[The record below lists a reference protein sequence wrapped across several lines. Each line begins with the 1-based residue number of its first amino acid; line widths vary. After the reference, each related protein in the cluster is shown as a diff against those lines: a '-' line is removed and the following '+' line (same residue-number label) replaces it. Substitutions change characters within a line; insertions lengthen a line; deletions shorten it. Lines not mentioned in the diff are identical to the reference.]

1 MYIFIYMKVTKKEIK
16 QMKNILAENML
27 RFGPRNLSE
36 SEKRNLQK
44 LVEQTEPGDPSQAT
58 VDLTSDITSLKTACM
73 AFNNDIKNK
82 LKIDTEL
89 ITSVTP
95 EGMIA
100 GSGPYVTITSPIF
113 QKIYGT
119 NRPYGFIG
127 VELSK
132 GYYGV
137 HFWGTT
143 GVKQVSLQNLIIS
156 IKNLT
161 AYIARGG
168 ETDTDKG
175 TKFNEKYHAQIVAA
189 TTTLFNTV
197 DPIFKKLLKYKG
209 YNSAT
214 TLPSGEVTISKTV

>member
-1 MYIFIYMKVTKKEIK
+1 MIK
-16 QMKNILAENML
+16 LKSLLMEAD
-27 RFGPRNLSE
+27 
-36 SEKRNLQK
+36 
-44 LVEQTEPGDPSQAT
+44 PGDPSQAT
-58 VDLTSDITSLKTACM
+58 VDLTADMTALKSACT
-73 AFNNDIKNK
+73 AFNNDLKSK

-89 ITSVTP
+89 MTLVTP

-100 GSGPYVTITSPIF
+100 GGPYITITSPIF

-119 NRPYGFIG
+119 KRPYGYIG

-143 GVKQVSLQNLIIS
+143 GVKQASLQNLIIS

-161 AYIARGG
+161 GYIARGG
-168 ETDTDKG
+168 ETDSDKG
-175 TKFNEKYHAQIVAA
+175 SKFNDKYHDQISAA

-197 DPIFKKLLKYKG
+197 DPIFRKLLAYKG

-214 TLPSGEVTISKTV
+214 ISPTGEVTISKTA